1 MTQLIELLKKLRL
14 KEQGEGPRNESQP
27 TFVSGLQNSSGINNT
42 ASTSNVPRNILAFRT
57 ITTLL
62 AQLPRSTPIEAVDN
76 LETRIMDSNAR
87 QQVKVSDAFA
97 HLAVGEHD
105 VTALTTNYGFPNDTK
120 LRVVAC
126 TNNPLIGE
134 NLPIRTQPARVM
146 AQVWHL
152 MLTWNVLRD
161 EEESSSKD
169 PHPTIVSPSKPDDL
183 GERNTFAYM
192 VGLEL
197 HCECSVITLLQ
208 CTLTY

>member
-1 MTQLIELLKKLRL
+1 MTRLIELLKILKL

-27 TFVSGLQNSSGINNT
+27 TFVSGLQNSSGIDNT

-76 LETRIMDSNAR
+76 LETRIMDSNIR

-134 NLPIRTQPARVM
+134 NLPIRTQPVSVV

-161 EEESSSKD
+161 DEESSSKM
-169 PHPTIVSPSKPDDL
+169 PHPIIISPSKPDDL
-183 GERNTFAYM
+183 GGRDAFAYM
-192 VGLEL
+192 VGLE
-197 HCECSVITLLQ
+197 Q
-208 CTLTY
+208 RW